1 MKHITQKIAKKASL
15 VLLILSLI
23 ISINT
28 NAEKNYHNRSSLK
41 LLLPQTGIFT
51 VVFDHTKFYEIE
63 NCFKMNNIHQ
73 GNHRIKIIEL
83 IIRRGRVVDRQVIY
97 NGVITIP
104 KNAKVWAKLNH
115 RGYLRIDR
123 VIHLDYRGKGRGK
136 YNNHYYEKNN
146 DLDDEY
152 NDESHNSSK
161 FKDYYDEEWFSFEN
175 KNNNEYD
182 DDSKYE
188 NSGNNNKENSYNIA
202 LTSIKNQSFDS
213 ERLKIAKNTAKQL
226 NLNSAE
232 VLEITKLFS
241 FESSRLDFAKYA
253 YDYTSDKA
261 NYNIVL
267 SAFQFSSST
276 SELQEY
282 IASRN

>member
-1 MKHITQKIAKKASL
+1 MKHITQKIAKMESL

-28 NAEKNYHNRSSLK
+28 YAEKNNHNRSSLK
-41 LLLPQTGIFT
+41 LLLPQTGIYT
-51 VVFDHTKFYEIE
+51 VVFDQTKYYEIE
-63 NCFKMNNIHQ
+63 NCFKISNIHQ

-83 IIRRGRVVDRQVIY
+83 VIRRGRVVDRHVLY
-97 NGVITIP
+97 NGMISIP
-104 KNAKVWAKLNH
+104 KNAKVWAKVNH

-123 VIHLDYRGKGRGK
+123 VIHHNYRGNGKGK
-136 YNNHYYEKNN
+136 YNHYYQKN
-146 DLDDEY
+146 DDYDEEY
-152 NDESHNSSK
+152 IDESYNSNK
-161 FKDYYDEEWFSFEN
+161 NKEYYDEEWYNFEN
-175 KNNNEYD
+175 KNNNDYE
-182 DDSKYE
+182 DDSNYE
-188 NSGNNNKENSYNIA
+188 NRGNNSRKKSYSIA

-226 NLNSAE
+226 NLTSAE

-253 YDYTSDKA
+253 YDYTTDKT

-276 SELQEY
+276 SELQDY
-282 IASRN
+282 IANRN